1 MSEIFNNST
10 KVRLFFSNHSP
21 VDIEIK
27 NALEVVMSIC
37 WRGSGQRL
45 TRVEDLEGNN
55 VSEEVKSQ
63 INVQF
68 KDWIES

>member
-1 MSEIFNNST
+1 
-10 KVRLFFSNHSP
+10 
-21 VDIEIK
+21 
-27 NALEVVMSIC
+27 MSIC